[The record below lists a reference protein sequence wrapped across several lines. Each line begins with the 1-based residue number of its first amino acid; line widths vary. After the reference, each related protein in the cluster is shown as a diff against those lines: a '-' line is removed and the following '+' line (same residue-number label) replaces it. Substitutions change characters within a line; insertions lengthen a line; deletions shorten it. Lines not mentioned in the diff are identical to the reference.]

1 MQTDAPRNGLTIRRA
16 IADDGDS
23 VKTIVD
29 AAYSMYIE
37 RLGMLPNAM
46 RSDYGALAESGDL
59 YVLCD
64 EQTILGAVLLT
75 QKDDSIMVSNLVVHP
90 DDQGKGYGRELM
102 LFAESLAHELR
113 LGAIT
118 LFTNELMHE
127 NIRLYSKTGFIE
139 THRKTEG
146 DFNRVYFRKSLNSPT
161 LALTEAPRN

>member
-1 MQTDAPRNGLTIRRA
+1 MKTEAPRNKLIVRQA
-16 IADDGDS
+16 SLDDGDA

-46 RSDYGALAESGDL
+46 RSDYSSLAGSGEL
-59 YVLCD
+59 YVLC
-64 EQTILGAVLLT
+64 EGGKILGAVLLT
-75 QKDDSIMVSNLVVHP
+75 KAKDSVMVSNLVVHP

-102 LFAESLAHELR
+102 LFAETLAHELH
-113 LGAIT
+113 LDAIT

-127 NIRLYSKTGFIE
+127 NIRLYLKAGFIE

-146 DFNRVYFRKSLNSPT
+146 DFNRVYFRKP
-161 LALTEAPRN
+161 LAVSR